1 MRTYDLSPLFRSTV
15 GFDRLNRML
24 ESAAGLDE
32 APSYP
37 PYNIER
43 LGENDYRITMAV
55 AGFGR
60 DDIDI
65 TVKEHSLTVTGKGK
79 NTGNSDGVT
88 YLHRGIANRSFER
101 RFDLAEHIEV
111 VDADLTDGM
120 LNITLQRVVPEALKP
135 RTIEIKTDTPQK
147 VLDNDGGK
155 KAA

>member
-1 MRTYDLSPLFRSTV
+1 MRTYDLTPLFRSTV

-24 ESAAGLDE
+24 ESAAGLDD

-65 TVKEHSLTVTGKGK
+65 TVKEHSLTVTGKGQ
-79 NTGNSDGVT
+79 NPATGEDVT
-88 YLHRGIANRSFER
+88 YLHRGIATRSFER

-135 RTIEIKTDTPQK
+135 RSIEIKTDSTQR
-147 VLDNDGGK
+147 VLDNKGSK